1 MWWKT
6 EWWKSLPQKG
16 VKRIK
21 RIEYSIRDPW
31 DNINTPTTKR
41 RREREKHPDKTIEVL
56 IAKKK
61 KKIPNMG
68 KETFIQ
74 FDKAQR
80 IPYRINPMRNTERHI
95 LIKLIKIKDKDKY

>member
-61 KKIPNMG
+61 KKKSLIW
-68 KETFIQ
+68 
-74 FDKAQR
+74 
-80 IPYRINPMRNTERHI
+80 ERKH
-95 LIKLIKIKDKDKY
+95 LFNLTKHRESHTG